1 MTSPI
6 DIATFRTDYPEFAS
20 ASTYTDAVVQYWLNF
35 AYSMLS
41 ATRWGKQLD
50 IAAELYVAH
59 NLALEARAQREAA
72 NGAIPGSSVAVLSNK
87 SVDKVS
93 AGYDVGSSTEAKGGH
108 WNLTIYGTRLYRM
121 MKMFGAGPITIGGG
135 FAPPLSGLAWP
146 GPDTAPGFTN
156 FGS

>member
-1 MTSPI
+1 MTSPV
-6 DIATFRTDYPEFAS
+6 DLTTFRTDYPEFAS
-20 ASTYTDAVVQYWLNF
+20 ATVYADSQVTYWLTV

-41 ATRWGKQLD
+41 PTRWGKQLD

-72 NGAIPGSSVAVLSNK
+72 NGAIPGGSVGVLSNK

-135 FAPPLSGLAWP
+135 IAPPNSGAAWP
-146 GPDTAPGFTN
+146 GPSTLPGFTN
-156 FGS
+156 FS

>member
-1 MTSPI
+1 MTITVSQ
-6 DIATFRTDYPEFAS
+6 FQLDYPEFGNVT
-20 ASTYTDAVVQYWLNF
+20 TYPNPLVQFWLNF

-41 ATRWGKQLD
+41 PTRWGNQLD

-72 NGAIPGSSVAVLSNK
+72 NGAIPGGSVAVLSNK

-135 FAPPLSGLAWP
+135 VAPPLSGLAWP
-146 GPDTAPGFTN
+146 GPDTQPGFSN